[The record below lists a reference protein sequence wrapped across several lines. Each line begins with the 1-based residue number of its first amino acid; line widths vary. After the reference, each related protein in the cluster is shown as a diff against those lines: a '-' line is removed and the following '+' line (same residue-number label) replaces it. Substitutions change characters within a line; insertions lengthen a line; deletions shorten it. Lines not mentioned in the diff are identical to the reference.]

1 MSVPEP
7 ERSDGGY
14 RRYGRGD
21 EERLRFVRG
30 VRRLGF
36 GLGEIR
42 EVLALRDRGEPP
54 CSYVAELIE
63 QRAAEVDGQIAELE
77 RLKRELAEL
86 RDRARRL
93 RPDDC
98 GPEGLLPHP
107 GGARALGHSRSPIS
121 LLPTRWARGGH
132 DVHPAVDLSVCRGV
146 PPLYSERLRGDREN
160 EQT

>member
-77 RLKRELAEL
+77 RSSASWRSSETARGACAPTTVAPRATATSWRSASPRPLPFADQPAASALG
-86 RDRARRL
+86 ARR
-93 RPDDC
+93 P
-98 GPEGLLPHP
+98 
-107 GGARALGHSRSPIS
+107 
-121 LLPTRWARGGH
+121 
-132 DVHPAVDLSVCRGV
+132 
-146 PPLYSERLRGDREN
+146 
-160 EQT
+160 

>member
-1 MSVPEP
+1 VATATSFLIGELAARLGLNPKTIRYYEEVGLLPEP

-14 RRYGRGD
+14 RRYRRGD

-36 GLGEIR
+36 ALGEIR
-42 EVLALRDRGEPP
+42 EVLALRDRGERP

-63 QRAAEVDGQIAELE
+63 QRASEVDGQIAELE

-98 GPEGLLPHP
+98 GPEGYCHILE
-107 GGARALGHSRSPIS
+107 
-121 LLPTRWARGGH
+121 
-132 DVHPAVDLSVCRGV
+132 
-146 PPLYSERLRGDREN
+146 EREP
-160 EQT
+160 

>member
-1 MSVPEP
+1 MATATPLLIGELAARLGLNPKTIRYYEEVGLLPEP

-63 QRAAEVDGQIAELE
+63 QRAAEVDGQITELE

-98 GPEGLLPHP
+98 GPEGYCHILE
-107 GGARALGHSRSPIS
+107 
-121 LLPTRWARGGH
+121 
-132 DVHPAVDLSVCRGV
+132 
-146 PPLYSERLRGDREN
+146 EREP
-160 EQT
+160 